1 MLHKAVMTTLKVML
15 MPHKAAMTTTKSL
28 FKVKDPKAIKFEWYE
43 RRHINVFQNSL
54 RCTFLNVASY
64 FEVKKR
70 VWRTVWRLFLTYYN
84 LEALRQSINGME
96 TLWNPHTNSASVI
109 YETWSVV
116 VIISHGDKS
125 TGGDAQVNDALYL
138 YDKLGS
144 NAEASDVIGRRCHWI
159 DPWVESVRPIE
170 VQRHGNSSQKQSA
183 RPVVME
189 KLPALTPW
197 CHGVSENQLLVFLER
212 TVDSN

>member
-1 MLHKAVMTTLKVML
+1 M
-15 MPHKAAMTTTKSL
+15 
-28 FKVKDPKAIKFEWYE
+28 
-43 RRHINVFQNSL
+43 
-54 RCTFLNVASY
+54 
-64 FEVKKR
+64 
-70 VWRTVWRLFLTYYN
+70 WRTVWRLFLTYYN

-170 VQRHGNSSQKQSA
+170 VQRLRQHPAPWEQLSETESA

-212 TVDSN
+212 TVDNNLALSD